1 MKNEIEEKYSI
12 NVFNKVNK
20 KNKKNKKIYD
30 MKKIEDEII
39 KKTNFK
45 SNFE

>member
-1 MKNEIEEKYSI
+1 LKDEIEEKYSI
-12 NVFNKVNK
+12 NGFNKVNK
-20 KNKKNKKIYD
+20 YKLKKYD

>member
-1 MKNEIEEKYSI
+1 LKDEIEEKYSI

-20 KNKKNKKIYD
+20 YKLKNIYD